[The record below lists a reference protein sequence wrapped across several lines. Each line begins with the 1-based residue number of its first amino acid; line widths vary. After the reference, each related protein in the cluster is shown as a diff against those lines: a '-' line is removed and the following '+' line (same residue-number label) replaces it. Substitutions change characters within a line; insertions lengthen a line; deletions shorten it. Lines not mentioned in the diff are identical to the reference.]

1 MKSQGNITWVEF
13 QNEKENVFIKIPMEY
28 ESDEEVLSVEQ
39 RCLAYDQLA
48 TYVSEDF
55 IHDTVIHVY
64 WKEGK

>member
-39 RCLAYDQLA
+39 RCLAYDKLA
-48 TYVSEDF
+48 EYLSEDF
-55 IHDTVIHVY
+55 IHDTVDPCLL
-64 WKEGK
+64 EGR

>member
-13 QNEKENVFIKIPMEY
+13 QNE
-28 ESDEEVLSVEQ
+28 

-55 IHDTVIHVY
+55 IHDTVIHAY

>member
-1 MKSQGNITWVEF
+1 MKSQDNITWVEF

-55 IHDTVIHVY
+55 IHDTVIHAY
-64 WKEGK
+64 WKDGE

>member
-55 IHDTVIHVY
+55 IHDTVIHAY
-64 WKEGK
+64 WKEGE

>member
-55 IHDTVIHVY
+55 IRDTVIHAY

>member
-39 RCLAYDQLA
+39 RCLAYDKLVE
-48 TYVSEDF
+48 YLSEDF
-55 IHDTVIHVY
+55 IHDTVIHAY

>member
-28 ESDEEVLSVEQ
+28 VSDEEVLSVEQ
-39 RCLAYDQLA
+39 RCLAYDKLA
-48 TYVSEDF
+48 EYLSEDF
-55 IHDTVIHVY
+55 IHDTVIHAY

>member
-28 ESDEEVLSVEQ
+28 ESDEEVLPVEQ

-55 IHDTVIHVY
+55 IHDTVIHAY
-64 WKEGK
+64 WKEGE